1 MLLKTNQN
9 FSPQSYR
16 VCRLFAFGWHCVR
29 RHNRF
34 TFLHHTV
41 LPHLLCVAFLRKP
54 FTIYFIFVSL
64 LCGVFFSIPIY
75 SVIWCILS
83 LAIFTIHLLC
93 VHNVYTQ
100 SPLDECFYILLV
112 EHLDQIVWGKVFPQ
126 NTLPMHIGKEWSE
139 KKHRIN
145 MNSTDVS
152 FWQLRQNAR
161 KKPNHLKYMI
171 EEDCQPRK
179 VVNRWFN
186 VDNSNFVCLFC
197 CFMCSSLYVFIF
209 LKVSRGK
216 SLWKHQKFQNDCNF

>member
-41 LPHLLCVAFLRKP
+41 LPHLLCVAFLRCKP

-64 LCGVFFSIPIY
+64 LCGVFFIPIY

-126 NTLPMHIGKEWSE
+126 NTLPMHIRKECSE
-139 KKHRIN
+139 KKTPNKYKFNWRILLTIA
-145 MNSTDVS
+145 SKCSEETES
-152 FWQLRQNAR
+152 FEIHDRRRLSAT
-161 KKPNHLKYMI
+161 
-171 EEDCQPRK
+171 
-179 VVNRWFN
+179 
-186 VDNSNFVCLFC
+186 
-197 CFMCSSLYVFIF
+197 
-209 LKVSRGK
+209 
-216 SLWKHQKFQNDCNF
+216 